1 MPAIIEAPNA
11 TTPRCPK
18 NAVSVNVMSVCAKF
32 PIIIGTAMRQIS
44 FVDIV
49 FSIIRCKNT
58 KYYDT
63 DCVKNIIF
71 VIGKIMSLKWALFL

>member
-18 NAVSVNVMSVCAKF
+18 NAVSVNVMSVCARL

-49 FSIIRCKNT
+49 LSIIRCKNT

-71 VIGKIMSLKWALFL
+71 VIGKIMS